1 MFLEK
6 KFLIKIEKKLYFDE
20 KAMKQKWSDIAFST
34 TNYRDTNIKILGS
47 VESIESILGKIIN
60 NYIHHLR
67 TYVCDIYLSNKRCFL
82 DLIGLHGDIM
92 GFFK

>member
-1 MFLEK
+1 MFLDKTICIE
-6 KFLIKIEKKLYFDE
+6 IEKKTIFCE

-47 VESIESILGKIIN
+47 VESIESILGKIS
-60 NYIHHLR
+60 NYYIMHVLS
-67 TYVCDIYLSNKRCFL
+67 IYQIKDVFGPHRF
-82 DLIGLHGDIM
+82 GDIM